1 MSEDKKAVV
10 RRFAEECWG
19 RGVFEVADELV
30 AEEVVRNGQ
39 PVGRSGLIG
48 VIAAIRSAFP
58 DFHTEVEQL
67 IAEGDIV
74 AWRYSSGGV
83 HTGAPL
89 LGTPTSGRVVNW
101 TGTAIV
107 RVIEGRIEEIWD
119 NVDLLAIYTQ
129 LGMIS
134 APGSLA
140 SNSSS
145 DT

>member
-1 MSEDKKAVV
+1 MSEDEKSVV

-19 RGVFEVADELV
+19 QGVFDVADELV
-30 AEEVVRNGQ
+30 ADEVVRNGQ

-58 DFHTEVEQL
+58 DFHTEVEDL
-67 IAEGDIV
+67 IAEGDRV

-89 LGTPTSGRVVNW
+89 FGTPPTGRAVDW

-107 RVIEGRIEEIWD
+107 RVEAGRIEEIWD

-134 APGSLA
+134 VPGSVA
-140 SNSSS
+140 PDS
-145 DT
+145 

>member
-1 MSEDKKAVV
+1 MNEDNKLVV

-19 RGVFEVADELV
+19 QGAFEVADELV
-30 AEEVVRNGQ
+30 ADEVVRNGQ
-39 PVGRSGLIG
+39 QVSRAGLIG
-48 VIAAIRSAFP
+48 VVASIRSAFP
-58 DFHTEVEQL
+58 DFHTEIEDL
-67 IAEGDIV
+67 IAEGDRV

-89 LGTPTSGRVVNW
+89 FGTPATGRAVNW

-107 RVIEGRIEEIWD
+107 RVEERRIGEIWD

-134 APGSLA
+134 APPDSVA
-140 SNSSS
+140 PE
-145 DT
+145 T